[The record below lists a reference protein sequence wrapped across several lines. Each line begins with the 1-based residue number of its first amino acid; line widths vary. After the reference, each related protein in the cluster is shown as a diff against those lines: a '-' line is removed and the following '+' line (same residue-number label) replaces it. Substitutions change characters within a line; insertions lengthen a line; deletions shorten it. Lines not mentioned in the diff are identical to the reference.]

1 MQGAPGS
8 RSGRR
13 RWLHKIGLV
22 LGGVLLALVIVEL
35 TLRALG
41 LLLIAGQLETPT
53 DPTSGQPVFTI
64 LCVGDSWTQGAE
76 SGRYP
81 DYLVAQLNARADA
94 ARFRQ
99 VNVGRAGTNSSQSL
113 GRLPGQIAAQRP
125 NLLLVLTGNN
135 DHHNLTDSTYWR
147 FQDASLDGS
156 SILAA
161 RLRVFAHSTRVFRLG
176 RTFWGRAMGG
186 PASNEFFE
194 RSVDGSERAGLIT
207 IDPAT
212 HRRQLEYNLT
222 RFVELARREEIPL
235 VFQTYFH
242 FHGYHVNEIVRDVAS
257 IHGIPLVDHNLLF
270 HTRIPP
276 AARESYRIPD
286 GHPNPSGYRAMADQ
300 IVEVLDSHDLI
311 PR

>member
-1 MQGAPGS
+1 MQRTWESSPG
-8 RSGRR
+8 RS
-13 RWLHKIGLV
+13 RWLHKIGFV
-22 LGGVLLALVIVEL
+22 LGGIFVALVVLEL

-41 LLLIAGQLETPT
+41 NFLVPDQLQTPM
-53 DPTSGQPVFTI
+53 DRASGNPVFTI

-81 DYLVAQLNARADA
+81 DYLVDQLNDRADRT
-94 ARFRQ
+94 RFRRI
-99 VNVGRAGTNSSQSL
+99 NVGRAGTNSSQCL
-113 GRLPGQIAAQRP
+113 GRLPEQIAAHRP
-125 NLLLVLTGNN
+125 DLLLVLTGNN
-135 DHHNLTDSTYWR
+135 DHHNLTASTYWR

-176 RTFWGRAMGG
+176 RTVWGGAMGG
-186 PASNEFFE
+186 PTSNEFFE
-194 RSVDGSERAGLIT
+194 RTVDASERAGLLA

-212 HRRQLEYNLT
+212 HRRQLEHNLT
-222 RFVELARREEIPL
+222 RLVELARREGIPI

-242 FHGYHVNEIVRDVAS
+242 FHGYRVNEIVRDVAS

-276 AARESYRIPD
+276 GKRESYRIPD
-286 GHPNPSGYRAMADQ
+286 GHPNPAGYATMAGH
-300 IVEVLDSHDLI
+300 IVEVLDADDLI